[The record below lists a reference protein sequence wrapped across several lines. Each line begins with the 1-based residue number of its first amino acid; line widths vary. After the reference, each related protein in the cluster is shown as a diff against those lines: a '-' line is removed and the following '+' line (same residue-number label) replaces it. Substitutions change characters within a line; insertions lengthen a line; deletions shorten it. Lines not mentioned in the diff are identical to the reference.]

1 MPDTKQ
7 TTAMMQLRDRLQ
19 AITISTTNKWR
30 RELSQIIIDSIDT
43 ELLAVEKQTI
53 VDAFNAGAKE
63 NGEWKDS
70 YQNADIYYE
79 LTFKPQ

>member
-53 VDAFNAGAKE
+53 VDAFNAGAK
-63 NGEWKDS
+63 
-70 YQNADIYYE
+70 
-79 LTFKPQ
+79 PQ